1 MSWGSSVGSYP
12 WCIDSK
18 VSKILPPGISIIS
31 CFLEDS
37 RYLDLTILQSLGEWD
52 IRVGGF
58 IDPPLKERLV
68 CNGSSIV
75 ESIVKQMSIFGLGNH
90 GRRKE
95 KLPQLVVKSLLKVAN
110 RARGLVLG
118 VNCVTKVRKL
128 IRETRSRNGESGF
141 GDSRKTQIL
150 WVGVFVRSIRIV
162 GSRDLKQVLLSITC
176 HKVVRRLG

>member
-1 MSWGSSVGSYP
+1 
-12 WCIDSK
+12 
-18 VSKILPPGISIIS
+18 
-31 CFLEDS
+31 LEDS